1 VWQFPVVM
9 TLFSQ
14 YVDTES
20 LDLGVNIIKKITLY
34 ACM

>member
-1 VWQFPVVM
+1 MWQFPVVM